1 MKKFVTQ
8 LFSRAWGK
16 TTTKFIPAAFMIA
29 ALLSCNNRTS
39 QQEDLLVVLGTQSQE
54 KVPENSPI
62 AVQKL
67 EETMLNQHST
77 QNSGI
82 TANNVS
88 SMKMSWKYVTDHPV
102 SHAPVIDE
110 TGLYFADWGGTV
122 YKVNT
127 ANGKLIWKA
136 KIEEPKKD
144 WPWHGLAGTGTLG
157 DGKLFEASVEGT
169 AFALDP
175 STGKVLWQ
183 TKFTDDEHGGN
194 LSTLLYYDDIVYIG
208 VQSVEEP
215 LSHMKKDFVPDFQ
228 GKVVAL
234 NADTGDLVWEKYLVE
249 SPHNGVP
256 MWTSFALDPELNTL
270 FFSTGNNYTG
280 EATELSDAVIAVDAK
295 TGETKWFQQVTEHD
309 VWTMAE
315 PKGPDYDFGGGPQ
328 LFRANINGASRKL
341 VGAGQKSGIFYV
353 FDAESGEKVWNTSI
367 GYGGVDGGMH
377 GEASIGEGRVLAWSN
392 NGYHHGMKPDK
403 VPISVKALDAATGKH
418 VWVKNHAQ
426 PAAIV
431 PGYLAN
437 DVYFVGSLDGTL
449 QAYGAADGKQ
459 LWKTQNPSPIISW
472 LWVKNNSL
480 YLGGGVPGV
489 LGKWSDKGENG
500 MFAYSVK

>member
-1 MKKFVTQ
+1 MKMNNW
-8 LFSRAWGK
+8 AP
-16 TTTKFIPAAFMIA
+16 TTTGKVITKKLGILLSLSICISIFSCNDKINPSEDLAVIPATTEAE
-29 ALLSCNNRTS
+29 TS
-39 QQEDLLVVLGTQSQE
+39 APPLAQE
-54 KVPENSPI
+54 
-62 AVQKL
+62 L
-67 EETMLNQHST
+67 EETILNQHAT
-77 QNSGI
+77 QNSAI
-82 TANNVS
+82 TSSNVN
-88 SMKMSWKYVTDHPV
+88 SMKMDWKYVTEHPV
-102 SHAPVIDE
+102 THAPVIDGAE
-110 TGLYFADWGGTV
+110 LYFTDWGGTV
-122 YKVNT
+122 YKVNAT
-127 ANGKLIWKA
+127 SGKLIWKS
-136 KIEEPKKD
+136 KIEEPKIE

-175 STGKVLWQ
+175 SSGKVLWK
-183 TKFTDDEHGGN
+183 TRITDDPHAGN
-194 LSTLLYYDDIVYIG
+194 LSTILYYDNLVYIG
-208 VQSVEEP
+208 LQSVEEP
-215 LSHMKKDFVPDFQ
+215 LSHMKKNFVPDFQ

-234 NADTGDLVWEKYLVE
+234 NADTGKMVWEKRLVE
-249 SPHNGVP
+249 PPHTGVP

-280 EATELSDAVIAVDAK
+280 EASELSDAVIAVDPK
-295 TGETKWFQQVTEHD
+295 TGETKWFRQVTEHD

-315 PKGPDYDFGGGPQ
+315 PKGPDYDFSGGPQ
-328 LFRANINGASRKL
+328 LFRTNIDGVSKKV

-353 FDAESGEKVWNTSI
+353 FDAETGENIWNTSI

-377 GEASIGEGRVLAWSN
+377 GEASIGQGRVLAWSN
-392 NGYHHGMKPDK
+392 NGYHHGMNPDK

-418 VWVKNHAQ
+418 LWVKNHAQ

-449 QAYGAADGKQ
+449 TAYGAKDGKQ
-459 LWKTQNPSPIISW
+459 LWQTMNPSPIISW
-472 LWVKNNSL
+472 LWVKDKSL

-500 MFAYSVK
+500 MYSYSIQ